1 MEFIKQWSL
10 CVCTALII
18 SAVFSMFTPQG
29 EMKRLWKIMISF
41 FVFISFIY
49 PLKDFDAS
57 AFKLDTQNN
66 SFLIEESAD
75 KIYENRISSQ
85 IKEFLKSKE
94 VQVAN
99 VSSKVKINTE
109 NGELEIKEVIIYIPD
124 EYEKEYVSKLVF
136 DGLGINSRVVYLGE

>member
-57 AFKLDTQNN
+57 AIKLDTLNN

-85 IKEFLKSKE
+85 IKEFLKSKDI
-94 VQVAN
+94 QGAN

-124 EYEKEYVSKLVF
+124 EYEEEYVSKLVF